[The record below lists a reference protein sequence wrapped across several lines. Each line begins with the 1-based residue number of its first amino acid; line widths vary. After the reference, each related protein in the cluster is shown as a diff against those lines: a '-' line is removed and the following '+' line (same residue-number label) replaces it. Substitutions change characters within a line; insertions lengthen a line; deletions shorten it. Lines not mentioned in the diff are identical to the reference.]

1 MSSATPAIPILE
13 GRAPA
18 FTIGAADSL
27 PDLTFHT
34 SNDYSSFAV
43 EDKGGLQQLQ
53 HEQGG
58 KTLADLI
65 RAQ

>member
-34 SNDYSSFAV
+34 SNYSSSAFQ
-43 EDKGGLQQLQ
+43 DKGGLQQLQ
-53 HEQGG
+53 REQGG